1 MSGALLIA
9 GTHILRNERSHGLH
23 QRAWDQHGKVHD
35 LTGDPVTGGSF
46 ESQTVHKGTQSQKRK
61 LRQALLQSQRKTDGK
76 ELSTLIVQTEIRPA
90 DLKWQFLLEQKN
102 NRTHHTDSLRKN
114 GGKGCSG
121 SIRMESGNEDQITDD
136 IDDTGNGT
144 NSSDNY
150 IETVKNIKR
159 LCRKNRK
166 QIRYCE
172 HCSFR

>member
-90 DLKWQFLLEQKN
+90 DLKWQFLLYQKN

-114 GGKGCSG
+114 SGEGCSG
-121 SIRMESGNEDQITDD
+121 SIRMESGNEDQITAG
-136 IDDTGNGT
+136 IDDTGN
-144 NSSDNY
+144 
-150 IETVKNIKR
+150 KN
-159 LCRKNRK
+159 K
-166 QIRYCE
+166 QQR
-172 HCSFR
+172 